1 MITLAENIQSL
12 REQVLLHPQES
23 LNDVYFLAKR
33 SRDDKEDFLDK
44 DSWGRWD
51 SWNDWG
57 AAS

>member
-1 MITLAENIQSL
+1 MNLTENIEIL
-12 REQVLLHPQES
+12 RQQVLLNSFPQ
-23 LNDVYFLAKR
+23 LQDVHFLAKR
-33 SRDDKEDFLDK
+33 ARDDDEDFLDK

>member
-1 MITLAENIQSL
+1 MHLIDNIRALRAQACETDAENL
-12 REQVLLHPQES
+12 K
-23 LNDVYFLAKR
+23 DVKFLAKR
-33 SRDDKEDFLDK
+33 AYEDEDDLLDK

>member
-1 MITLAENIQSL
+1 MNLADNIGALRDSARRTQQSHL
-12 REQVLLHPQES
+12 K
-23 LNDVYFLAKR
+23 DVQYLAR
-33 SRDDKEDFLDK
+33 RAAEDDHDFLDK

>member
-1 MITLAENIQSL
+1 MSLVENIIAL
-12 REQVLLHPQES
+12 RAKACITELEHLS
-23 LNDVYFLAKR
+23 DVKFLAKR
-33 SRDDKEDFLDK
+33 AMEDEDDFLDK

>member
-1 MITLAENIQSL
+1 MTLAENIKALRQSAT
-12 REQVLLHPQES
+12 ES
-23 LNDVYFLAKR
+23 QSAQMKDVRFLAER
-33 SRDDKEDFLDK
+33 AREGGPDFLDK

>member
-1 MITLAENIQSL
+1 MNLTENISTL
-12 REQVLLHPQES
+12 RQQIVANPTEQLQ
-23 LNDVYFLAKR
+23 DVHFLAKR
-33 SRDDKEDFLDK
+33 SFEDDEDFLDK